1 MSQVSN
7 RHSVLPFVAGES
19 KPLNNQRLA
28 KIGYKGRGD
37 KEAKFKSVC
46 VSVPHIAEPLSEEQI
61 NQLMPHI
68 RGIMEN
74 AQDGIIRSLY
84 ENSKGNLSS
93 VSDDE
98 ISFEAIIGYLDAE
111 STGGRL
117 TKEYLNA
124 WFDAQIKDNLSVVI
138 AEKLGT
144 EDIDSPAV
152 MNALKVYKEL
162 ISSLSGGAT
171 ILQKKQIEG
180 VRKAME
186 IGCVDDDTS
195 KKLSARLDKMEKPT
209 NISEML
215 EL

>member
-7 RHSVLPFVAGES
+7 RHSVVPFKSGES
-19 KPLNNQRLA
+19 KPLNNQRLS
-28 KIGYKGRGD
+28 KIGYKGRGN
-37 KEAKFKSVC
+37 KEAKFQSVC
-46 VSVPHIAEPLSEEQI
+46 VSVPFISEPLSEIQVDR
-61 NQLMPHI
+61 LMPHI
-68 RGIMEN
+68 RNILET

-84 ENSKGNLSS
+84 ESSGGNLKS
-93 VSDDE
+93 VSDEE
-98 ISFEAIIGYLDAE
+98 ISFDSIMGYLDAE

-117 TKEYLNA
+117 TKEYLNS
-124 WFDAQIKDNLSVVI
+124 WFDSQIKDNLTVVI

-144 EDIDSPAV
+144 EDVDSPSVINAV
-152 MNALKVYKEL
+152 KVYKEL

-195 KKLSARLDKMEKPT
+195 KKLSKRLDNMEKP
-209 NISEML
+209 IKIEDML